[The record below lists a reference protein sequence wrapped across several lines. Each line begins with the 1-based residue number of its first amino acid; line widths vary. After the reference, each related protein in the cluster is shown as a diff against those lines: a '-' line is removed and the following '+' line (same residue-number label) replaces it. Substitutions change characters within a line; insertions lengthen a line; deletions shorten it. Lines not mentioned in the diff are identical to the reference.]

1 MTRGQK
7 IAVIT
12 SSILVSV
19 VVGGILYL
27 YFNRKSSLKKLIEG
41 EKIKF
46 KTKEPKLEK
55 HSSNEYMARLS
66 DSEKS
71 DSGKALILY
80 QDDEMVGKYWM
91 VGDEP
96 KFIYSK
102 ETEQAYIDDNKE
114 LKLVKYFLENE

>member
-66 DSEKS
+66 DSEN
-71 DSGKALILY
+71 LIAVRL
-80 QDDEMVGKYWM
+80 
-91 VGDEP
+91 
-96 KFIYSK
+96 
-102 ETEQAYIDDNKE
+102 
-114 LKLVKYFLENE
+114 